1 MNIDT
6 VIIGIIMSFVISA
19 VSPLIEDHLG
29 YDKEKAKMLIILG
42 CSLILALVVYV
53 TPAQYINQATAIL
66 GSATATY
73 WILWKLVGKK
83 DQIEEKVKSL
93 M

>member
-1 MNIDT
+1 MDT
-6 VIIGIIMSFVISA
+6 IIIGILMSFVISA
-19 VSPLIEDHLG
+19 LSPFVENYLG

-42 CSLILALVVYV
+42 FSLILALVVYV
-53 TPAQYINQATAIL
+53 TPVQYIQTATAIL

-73 WILWKLVGKK
+73 WILWKIVSGKDK
-83 DQIEEKVKSL
+83 IEEHVKSL